1 MLHFLCGV
9 YLNIHGSLEM
19 ALLPGIS
26 NPYLASLILGIV
38 CGFQFCTSVCL
49 PYVVSYI
56 AGIGAGF
63 RKGVIVTSIYNSG
76 RVTAYALIGG
86 ITGLFKTLVSAA
98 FFLSFQKYSPIAFG
112 VAIIL
117 IGASIFLRKKSST
130 GTCIVEKREHLGI
143 SKKLTQKFDIRAFSM
158 GFTRGL
164 VLCPPL
170 VALLLAALTLPQINT
185 IFLAVLFGLGTAISP
200 LLILGGTTGWLLNKA
215 PLFSRWI
222 SKIGA
227 GILILLGL
235 SMLLNVMIY

>member
-1 MLHFLCGV
+1 MV
-9 YLNIHGSLEM
+9 YILKIVRALNME
-19 ALLPGIS
+19 LLPGIS
-26 NPYLASLILGIV
+26 NPYLASLILGTV
-38 CGFQFCTSVCL
+38 YGFTFCTSVCL

-63 RKGVIVTSIYNSG
+63 RKGVMVTLIYNSG
-76 RVTAYALIGG
+76 RVTAYAMIGG
-86 ITGLFKTLVSAA
+86 LTGLFKTLVSDA
-98 FFLSFQKYSPIAFG
+98 FFLSYQEYSPIAFG
-112 VAIIL
+112 VAIML
-117 IGASIFLRKKSST
+117 VGTSIFLRKKSST

-158 GFTRGL
+158 GFTRAL

-170 VALLLAALTLPQINT
+170 VALLLAALTITQINT
-185 IFLAVLFGLGTAISP
+185 AVLAVLFGLGTVISP
-200 LLILGGTTGWLLNKA
+200 LLILGGATGWLLNKA

-235 SMLLNVMIY
+235 SMLLNVMIH

>member
-1 MLHFLCGV
+1 M
-9 YLNIHGSLEM
+9 E
-19 ALLPGIS
+19 LLPGIS

-38 CGFQFCTSVCL
+38 YGLTFCTSVCL

-63 RKGVIVTSIYNSG
+63 RGGVMVTSIYNSG
-76 RVTAYALIGG
+76 RVTAYAVMGG
-86 ITGLFKTLVSAA
+86 LTGLFKTIISDA
-98 FFLSFQKYSPIAFG
+98 FFLSYQRYSPLAFG
-112 VAIIL
+112 IAIL
-117 IGASIFLRKKSST
+117 LVGTSIFLRKKSST

-143 SKKLTQKFDIRAFSM
+143 SEKLARKFDIRAFSM

-170 VALLLAALTLPQINT
+170 VALLLAAITLPQINT
-185 IFLAVLFGLGTAISP
+185 IVLAVLFGLGTAVSP
-200 LLILGGTTGWLLNKA
+200 LLILGGATGWLLNKA

-235 SMLLNVMIY
+235 NMLLSVMIH

>member
-1 MLHFLCGV
+1 MT
-9 YLNIHGSLEM
+9 
-19 ALLPGIS
+19 LLSEIS
-26 NPYLASLILGIV
+26 NPYLGSLILGMLY
-38 CGFQFCTSVCL
+38 GLTFCTSVCL
-49 PYVVSYI
+49 PYVISYI

-86 ITGLFKTLVSAA
+86 LAGLFKTLVSDA
-98 FFLSFQKYSPIAFG
+98 FFLSYQKYSPIAFG

-117 IGASIFLRKKSST
+117 IGASMFLRKKAST
-130 GTCIVEKREHLGI
+130 GTCIIEKREHLGI
-143 SKKLTQKFDIRAFSM
+143 TKKLTQKFDIRAFSM

-170 VALLLAALTLPQINT
+170 IALLLAALAFSQIN
-185 IFLAVLFGLGTAISP
+185 IIMLAVLFGLGTAVSP
-200 LLILGGTTGWLLNKA
+200 LLILGGATGWLLNKA

-222 SKIGA
+222 SKISA

-235 SMLLNVMIY
+235 NVLLNVIIH